1 MGCYKMRSMKKNGFV
16 SELTYPTT
24 EGLVRCVNATSEIA
38 THHIKQQRS
47 STMNS
52 FQLVSMIVLLLA
64 QRTTCFVQPSPLSLS
79 SSKNGV
85 SQALSMDVSAIT
97 EASHSLATAA
107 EASSG
112 MLLAETEAWVQPT
125 ALLLGPFLNFL
136 SFAMLCRV
144 VASWYPETNL
154 NKVPWIFV
162 AWPTEPLLRLVK
174 GVVPPAFGVDI
185 TPVFWLAIFTF
196 LNEILLGQQ
205 GLLVMKMKYG
215 I

>member
-1 MGCYKMRSMKKNGFV
+1 MV
-16 SELTYPTT
+16 
-24 EGLVRCVNATSEIA
+24 
-38 THHIKQQRS
+38 
-47 STMNS
+47 
-52 FQLVSMIVLLLA
+52 
-64 QRTTCFVQPSPLSLS
+64 LS
-79 SSKNGV
+79 SSKNVV
-85 SQALSMDVSAIT
+85 SHALSMDVSAIT
-97 EASHSLATAA
+97 EASHALSTAA
-107 EASSG
+107 ASSG

-125 ALLLGPFLNFL
+125 ALVLGPFLNFL

-154 NKVPWIFV
+154 NKVPWVFV